1 MPLHVLGRGS
11 SLPLSSQGKL
21 FAAGPTTK
29 TAAQV
34 TSVQA
39 NTAIRLLLG
48 LRRLISSKLP
58 SYEFNVEI

>member
-1 MPLHVLGRGS
+1 MQLHALGRGS

-21 FAAGPTTK
+21 FAAGPTTR

-39 NTAIRLLLG
+39 NIAIRLLLG
-48 LRRLISSKLP
+48 LRRLNSSKLP
-58 SYEFNVEI
+58 SYEFNSEI